1 MIDLRTNEESDLWKS
16 DAKPVKSD
24 WLYNFSR
31 FSLQLNYLSDELRE
45 KLPPTD
51 SRLRPDQR
59 ALENGDTE
67 NAIREKHRL
76 EEAQRAR
83 RKAMQESQTI
93 YTPSYF
99 EQKTVEE
106 TGELIWQSNQHYW
119 RDRELQD
126 WSCLPLI
133 F

>member
-1 MIDLRTNEESDLWKS
+1 MVDVRTNEESDLWKS

-83 RKAMQESQTI
+83 RKEMQESQTT

-106 TGELIWQSNQHYW
+106 TGELIW
-119 RDRELQD
+119 
-126 WSCLPLI
+126 
-133 F
+133 